1 MVWYRE
7 GLSHAI
13 EWDNKKRIADNLY
26 GLALVAEAEE
36 QYSQAARLIGAV
48 EASLNISAGM
58 FPVER
63 AEYEHAIE
71 NVRAHLGKKS
81 FAAFHREGQGLT
93 PAQILV
99 APRPDPVLRTPP
111 SPHYPNGLTKRE
123 VEMLCLLTKGLT
135 YHEIAEKLSISPR
148 TVNTALTRAYDKIE
162 VSKSST
168 APNEKEASRV
178 APRIAAARFMEEH
191 DLC

>member
-1 MVWYRE
+1 M
-7 GLSHAI
+7 
-13 EWDNKKRIADNLY
+13 D
-26 GLALVAEAEE
+26 
-36 QYSQAARLIGAV
+36 
-48 EASLNISAGM
+48 ISAGM
-58 FPVER
+58 LPVER
-63 AEYEHAIE
+63 AEYARVVESA
-71 NVRAHLGKKS
+71 RAHLGKKS
-81 FAAFHREGQGLT
+81 FAALHSEGQGLT

-99 APRPDPVLRTPP
+99 APRPDPVMGTPP
-111 SPHYPNGLTKRE
+111 SLKYPNSLTKRE

-148 TVNTALTRAYDKIE
+148 TVNTALSRAYDKIA

-168 APNEKEASRV
+168 SPSEKEASRV